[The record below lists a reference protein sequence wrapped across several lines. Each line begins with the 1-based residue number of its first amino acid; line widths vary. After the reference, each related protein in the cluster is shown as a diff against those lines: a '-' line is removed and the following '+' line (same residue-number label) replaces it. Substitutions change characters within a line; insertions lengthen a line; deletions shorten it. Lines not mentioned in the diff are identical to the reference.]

1 MSLSEKVRGWERRVG
16 LTALARGEALGEQ
29 TESLDVVCGV
39 DCGAGRSRCSV
50 LVLSC
55 WVVVVVV
62 VDNNARRGG
71 GRGAEPAYRAKEACR
86 AIRAGIDA
94 VPRLGPR
101 PADAN

>member
-55 WVVVVVV
+55 WVVVV
-62 VDNNARRGG
+62 DNNARRGG